1 MSEQQVVAP
10 AAEAASLSQLERVGN
25 TFTAPSTTFAEIQGG
40 KKSWWL
46 PFVILSVVSYILFAA
61 ITAKV
66 GWQQVAENATNQNP
80 KTAERM
86 AKLPAE
92 QREAGIKMTAT
103 IMQGSF
109 IASPAI
115 VLLSNVIVAAVLLAT
130 INFVFGGKA
139 NFGAVFA
146 VSMYAWLPSAIKSLL
161 GAVVVYF
168 TVPESFN
175 INVLAPTNLAA
186 FLNPAETNAA
196 LYKLLTALDVTTIW
210 TLVLLSIG
218 LATVAGVKRNL
229 GYIAVFG
236 WWALITLAGVGSA
249 AIFG

>member
-1 MSEQQVVAP
+1 MSEQQIAVPATETAP
-10 AAEAASLSQLERVGN
+10 LSQLQRVAN
-25 TFTAPSTTFAEIQGG
+25 SFTAPSTTFAEIQGG
-40 KKSWWL
+40 RKSWWL
-46 PFVILSVVSYILFAA
+46 PFVILSVASYVLFAA
-61 ITAKV
+61 ITAKI
-66 GWQQVAENATNQNP
+66 GWQQVAENATNQNA
-80 KTAERM
+80 KAAERM

-92 QREAGIKMTAT
+92 QRESGIKMTAT

-109 IASPAI
+109 VASPVI
-115 VLLSNVIVAAVLLAT
+115 VLISNLVSAAVLLAT

-146 VSMYAWLPSAIKSLL
+146 MSMYAWLPSIVKTLL
-161 GAVVVYF
+161 GAIVVCF
-168 TVPESFN
+168 TAPESFS
-175 INVLAPTNLAA
+175 INVLAPTNIAA

-218 LATVAGVKRNL
+218 LAAVAGVKKQQ

-236 WWALITLAGVGSA
+236 WWGIVTVISVGTA
-249 AIFG
+249 AIFS